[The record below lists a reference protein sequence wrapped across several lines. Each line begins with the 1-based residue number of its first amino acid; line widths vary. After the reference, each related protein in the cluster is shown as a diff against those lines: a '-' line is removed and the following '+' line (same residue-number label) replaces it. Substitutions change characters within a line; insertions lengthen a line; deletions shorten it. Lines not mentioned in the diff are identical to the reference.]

1 MYENNSLK
9 YYPINRWISRFQE
22 MSLQKKDAAVQMDN
36 DGNIKVV
43 QKQSEPTC
51 DTTGEAYETWINKL
65 FEAAQRAVPK
75 GYAQVT
81 LGQLVVADRELFV
94 RLADRLEGQLQK
106 PIGAE
111 KPMDAAL
118 RELSDSHDI
127 NQFLQPLAEGQLQ
140 KPIGAEKPMD
150 AALRELSDSHDIN
163 QFLQPLASPP
173 PPPHPNKRPLKD
185 PPSGQWLS
193 DAREH
198 FGPFCRP
205 HYF

>member
-1 MYENNSLK
+1 MFALRQAFQRRSLA
-9 YYPINRWISRFQE
+9 FDVGH
-22 MSLQKKDAAVQMDN
+22 LC
-36 DGNIKVV
+36 GF
-43 QKQSEPTC
+43 
-51 DTTGEAYETWINKL
+51 EAYETWINKL

-106 PIGAE
+106 PIGA
-111 KPMDAAL
+111 D
-118 RELSDSHDI
+118 REL
-127 NQFLQPLAEGQLQ
+127 FVRLADRLEGQLQ

-163 QFLQPLASPP
+163 QFLQPLAGPP

-185 PPSGQWLS
+185 PPL
-193 DAREH
+193 DTFRLY
-198 FGPFCRP
+198 C
-205 HYF
+205 